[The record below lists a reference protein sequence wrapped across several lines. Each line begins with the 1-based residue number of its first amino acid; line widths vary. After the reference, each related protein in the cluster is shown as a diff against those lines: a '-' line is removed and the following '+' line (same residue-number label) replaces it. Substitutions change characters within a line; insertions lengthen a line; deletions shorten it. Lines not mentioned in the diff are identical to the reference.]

1 MLKIVESVWAVG
13 ALSQSLL
20 GELTAPPRAL
30 QLAAPPQ
37 NLRPRFSALR
47 ASFGSLP
54 NSLHFPLQCL
64 EVWIKHWFTPG
75 HKLTPGSDA
84 SC

>member
-47 ASFGSLP
+47 ASFGNLP
-54 NSLHFPLQCL
+54 NSLHLRSIL
-64 EVWIKHWFTPG
+64 RGLDKTLVG
-75 HKLTPGSDA
+75 SKLRQA
-84 SC
+84 VY